1 MSHVPESVTPST
13 SERRMLRLHE
23 VEAKAGFKRAHIY
36 NLMRQGK
43 FPKQHRIGVRAVR
56 WDSVE
61 IEEWVSNRLNS
72 PR

>member
-23 VEAKAGFKRAHIY
+23 VEANAGFKRAHIY

-61 IEEWVSNRLNS
+61 IEEWVANRLNS